1 MNTPFYDNIGAML
14 GQQHIAV
21 LDQADKFARRE
32 LLPLLPKMD
41 DEEWWPPHLFKLLGD
56 NGYIGVTAPSD
67 LGGAEMDFFSQGLVT
82 QAFSRY
88 NAGAAMSILAHDNLC
103 LNNILRN
110 ASAEQK
116 AKYLPGL
123 ISGELVG
130 ALGLTEPGAGS
141 DALGSMATT
150 ARREGNDYVLN
161 GTKMFITNGP
171 IADVLLVYA
180 KTAPDLGAHGISAFI
195 VEKEYPGFSVAQK
208 LSKMGLR
215 GSPTG
220 ELLFNECRV
229 PATNLVGEENAGV
242 AITMSGL
249 DIERCVVG
257 FACLGIAERCLALA
271 IDYARTRKQFKRAI
285 GEFQMVQKMIADM
298 YASIEALRALTYQL
312 AIEMNDLERG
322 GGGRGDV
329 HKRAAALALLA
340 GQTAMSCADQS
351 VQIHGGTGFIWETE
365 INRIYRG
372 AKLFEIGAGTNE
384 VRRVIIAR
392 ELLGV

>member
-1 MNTPFYDNIGAML
+1 MSTPFYANAGAML
-14 GQQHIAV
+14 APNYREV
-21 LDQADKFARRE
+21 LEQADHFARRE

-56 NGYIGVTAPSD
+56 NGYLGVTAPSSI
-67 LGGAEMDFFSQGLVT
+67 GGAEMDFFSQGLVH

-88 NAGAAMSILAHDNLC
+88 NAGASMSILAHDNLC
-103 LNNILRN
+103 VNNILRN
-110 ASAEQK
+110 ASTEQK

-123 ISGELVG
+123 IRGDHVG

-150 ARREGNDYVLN
+150 ARLDGDHYVLN

-171 IADVLLVYA
+171 IADVMLVYA
-180 KTAPDLGAHGISAFI
+180 KTAPERGAHGISAFI
-195 VEKEYPGFSVAQK
+195 VEKEFPGFSVAQK
-208 LSKMGLR
+208 LNKMGLR

-220 ELLFNECRV
+220 ELLFDECRV
-229 PATNLVGEENAGV
+229 PVANLVGEENTGV

-249 DIERCVVG
+249 DLERCVIG
-257 FACLGIAERCLALA
+257 FACLGMAERCLELA

-298 YASIEALRALTYQL
+298 YTSIEALRTLTYQV
-312 AIEMNDLERG
+312 ASEANDLEKG
-322 GGGRGDV
+322 GGGRGEI
-329 HKRAAALALLA
+329 HQRSAALALLA

-365 INRIYRG
+365 VNRIYRG
-372 AKLFEIGAGTNE
+372 AKLYEIGAGTNE
-384 VRRVIIAR
+384 VRRLIIAR
-392 ELLGV
+392 ELLGR